1 MALPS
6 YIEDINTWKEGFK
19 YSSPVVVR
27 FSETDAFGHLNNTVP
42 FIYFEQVRINY
53 LKELGLM
60 EEWFSDTAESII
72 VTADMH
78 CDYVKQVYFDE
89 KLQVFVK
96 VAQIGRSSFDLHYM
110 VLNEKEVIVLTGRGR
125 IVQVSK
131 RNGQPTPWNDEI
143 IALLKD
149 SLSF

>member
-6 YIEDINTWKEGFK
+6 YIDDLNKWQEGFK
-19 YSSPVVVR
+19 YSTPVTVR

-42 FIYFEQVRINY
+42 FIYFEQARINY

-60 EEWFSDTAESII
+60 KEWFSHAGDTII
-72 VTADMH
+72 VTADLH

-89 KLQVFVK
+89 KLDIFVK

-110 VLNEKEVIVLTGRGR
+110 VMNEKKAVVLTGRGR

-131 RNGQPTPWNDEI
+131 ANGKAAPWNEATM
-143 IALLKD
+143 ALFEEAL
-149 SLSF
+149 